1 MNINVCKTKIHFD
14 KTFIYNI
21 FKVYNFILQKCIIQ
35 KKKFLENMNVRN
47 VKFINTICINVKK
60 IK

>member
-1 MNINVCKTKIHFD
+1 M
-14 KTFIYNI
+14 YNS
-21 FKVYNFILQKCIIQ
+21 